1 MDDLLNQGVPDRIAN
16 KISDYILNES
26 NGGTEIIARIGQ
38 IKDFL
43 GLRAGED
50 LTEDMLRYA
59 MQNYKNYVGVDTM
72 SYFFDIIK
80 NIKNFVKFA
89 NTPSVKKYAGM
100 LTGAVAGEE
109 LIKNPNYLELNG
121 TK

>member
-1 MDDLLNQGVPDRIAN
+1 MRKVLNFCF
-16 KISDYILNES
+16 
-26 NGGTEIIARIGQ
+26 EIIIV
-38 IKDFL
+38 ITF
-43 GLRAGED
+43 
-50 LTEDMLRYA
+50 
-59 MQNYKNYVGVDTM
+59 
-72 SYFFDIIK
+72 
-80 NIKNFVKFA
+80 NFVKFA